1 MTQGP
6 DNGLADVY
14 AFLGTVA
21 AAATVVVGNFIRGWR
36 RAAGAEEVVSRTV
49 VLERAD
55 LADIGDVQR
64 LLVEL
69 RPRLAELYDVERI
82 NRTMLEGNRERMDE
96 VLRGMRRLEAE
107 LDVAKRLREEEILRL
122 TRHDGRAEPRQVEG
136 RQVEGREG
144 G

>member
-1 MTQGP
+1 MSQP
-6 DNGLADVY
+6 PAPENGFADVY

-21 AAATVVVGNFIRGWR
+21 AAATVVIGNFIRGWR
-36 RAAGAEEVVSRTV
+36 RASGPDEVVAKTV

-64 LLVEL
+64 LLAEL

-122 TRHDGRAEPRQVEG
+122 TRHEGRPGEPRPT
-136 RQVEGREG
+136 EGREG